1 MRGLGLNQKVH
12 RYRQWGQMID
22 QFAAFEQR
30 PDNKLW
36 LFYRISGALRLAK
49 VYVFAYTWHEGRSGA
64 LAALHVALDEVE
76 GKEVE
81 KPQECLVEA
90 GSMVVYVNHRGFRML
105 ETTVPMSGEDVR
117 GMAKGD
123 GELLDSIRERMS
135 GLKSNGLACTEEA
148 LVVDDVES
156 AVPAV
161 SDEPSTDEPSEETI
175 HTVYVS
181 DHAIALLL
189 WCPGCNERHIDEGE
203 FATKLHHT
211 HACQH
216 CGMVWRPAIE
226 PTVGVLFLPGFKNE
240 IQSE

>member
-36 LFYRISGALRLAK
+36 LFYRVSGALRLAK

-81 KPQECLVEA
+81 KPQECLVKE
-90 GSMVVYVNHRGFRML
+90 GSTIVFVNHRGFRMV
-105 ETTVPMSGEDVR
+105 ETTVPMSGEDAR

-156 AVPAV
+156 AVPAA

-175 HTVYVS
+175 HTVYAA
-181 DHAIALLL
+181 DRAIALLL